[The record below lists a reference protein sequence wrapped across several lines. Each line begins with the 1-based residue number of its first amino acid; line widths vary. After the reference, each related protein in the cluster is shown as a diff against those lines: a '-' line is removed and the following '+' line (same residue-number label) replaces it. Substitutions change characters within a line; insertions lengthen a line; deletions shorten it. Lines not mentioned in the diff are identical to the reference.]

1 MQEITPE
8 NAQSWRDLTD
18 QLTYEQIAELEE
30 RERDPGRLARAMGNP
45 EYWHSPEDLLHAA
58 RCHAADN
65 LAVSITVHEWA
76 DPDTPDAFRQF
87 DIAFRKIGDGV
98 EVQTAGIQNLD
109 GSVGEFAIRLH
120 GCHPDDDLT
129 PKTCRR
135 LAVALIAAADEIDG
149 LAAR

>member
-30 RERDPGRLARAMGNP
+30 RER
-45 EYWHSPEDLLHAA
+45 
-58 RCHAADN
+58 
-65 LAVSITVHEWA
+65 EWA